1 MHLSSLLLLIGI
13 ASSVSGLATAPYP
26 ALKPY
31 RTLRLVP
38 QSDDASS
45 PLHAAHIC
53 SWLSAEDA
61 AWMVAEAETF
71 AATRGGWSTDRHG
84 QFPTT
89 DFAVDTCRVLDR
101 FLQPRLRGQVLPL
114 LAELYGLKTHELDI
128 DDLFFVKYEAG
139 KQARCVG
146 CVEEV

>member
-1 MHLSSLLLLIGI
+1 M
-13 ASSVSGLATAPYP
+13 
-26 ALKPY
+26 LKPY

-38 QSDDASS
+38 QSGDASS

-71 AATRGGWSTDRHG
+71 AEKRGGWSTDRHG

-89 DFAVDTCRVLDR
+89 DFAVEGCRSLDR

-114 LAELYGLKTHELDI
+114 LAELYGLRTHELDI
-128 DDLFFVKYEAG
+128 GDLFFVKYETD
-139 KQARCVG
+139 KQARCASSVNAELG
-146 CVEEV
+146 MHVDRLCFGSPK